1 MSLKNTTIRS
11 VAWNG
16 IGNVATQI
24 IKLGTLVVMARLLS
38 PADYG
43 VYAILMVFV
52 GFFTVLAGMGVA
64 QAVVY
69 LDHPNDRMLSSI
81 FYLNLAVGVMLY
93 GLMFALAYP
102 ISIFYANPDLVQFLR
117 LIALVFVV
125 GALNTVQ
132 QALMEKMLIFKRVVL
147 FDLSSQVVGAAVGL
161 GAAFAGYGVLSLI
174 YATLASAAA
183 KAVLLWLGSA
193 WRPKLMFAMSDVK
206 TVANY
211 CFNLTGFSIINYF
224 SRNADNFLIGK
235 YIGAP
240 ALGVYN
246 LAYNIMLYPLNN
258 VSSVIGRV
266 LFPAMASMKHDTDRL
281 KRAYLKVISF
291 IALVTFPL
299 MAGLT
304 VVANT
309 FVTVVFGNKWSDLA
323 PLLIILA
330 PVGLIQ
336 SIVTTVGTI
345 YTVRGTTSLMFKLG
359 SWNAAVTVLSFLVG
373 LPFGVEGVAI
383 SYAISNLF
391 TLYPNLKYAWNQI
404 GLGVGE
410 GLLALKDYLFAAF
423 LMATSVY
430 LITSWLS
437 SLSIDILAIFAVQIF
452 SGIVIYFITILLVTR
467 FEVVSMIKDI
477 TNK

>member
-1 MSLKNTTIRS
+1 M
-11 VAWNG
+11 
-16 IGNVATQI
+16 
-24 IKLGTLVVMARLLS
+24 VMARLLS

-52 GFFTVLAGMGVA
+52 GFFTVLASMGVA

-81 FYLNLAVGVMLY
+81 FYLNLAVGVVLY

-102 ISIFYANPDLVQFLR
+102 IAMFYANTDLVQFLR

-132 QALMEKMLIFKRVVL
+132 QALMEKKLIFKRVVL

-161 GAAFAGYGVLSLI
+161 GAAFAGFGVLSLI

-183 KAVLLWLGSA
+183 KTVLLWLGSG
-193 WRPKLMFAMSDVK
+193 WRPKLMFAMTDVK

-246 LAYNIMLYPLNN
+246 IAYNIMLYPLSN
-258 VSSVIGRV
+258 VSSVIVRV

-304 VVANT
+304 VVADT
-309 FVTVVFGNKWSDLA
+309 FVTVVFGDKWLDLA

-330 PVGLIQ
+330 PVGLVQ
-336 SIVTTVGTI
+336 SVVTTVGTI
-345 YTVRGTTSLMFKLG
+345 YTARGTTGLMFKLG
-359 SWNAAVTVLSFLVG
+359 SWNAGVTVLSFIVG
-373 LPFGVEGVAI
+373 LPFGVKGVAV
-383 SYAISNLF
+383 SYAISNMLM
-391 TLYPNLKYAWNQI
+391 LYPNLKYAWNQI

-410 GLLALKDYLFAAF
+410 GLFALKDYLIAAL
-423 LMATSVY
+423 LMAICVY
-430 LITSWLS
+430 LLTLCINTL
-437 SLSIDILAIFAVQIF
+437 FIF
-452 SGIVIYFITILLVTR
+452 SSIALLITQFTTGAIAYITILLLVTR
-467 FEVVSMIKDI
+467 FEILKTIREIRM
-477 TNK
+477 